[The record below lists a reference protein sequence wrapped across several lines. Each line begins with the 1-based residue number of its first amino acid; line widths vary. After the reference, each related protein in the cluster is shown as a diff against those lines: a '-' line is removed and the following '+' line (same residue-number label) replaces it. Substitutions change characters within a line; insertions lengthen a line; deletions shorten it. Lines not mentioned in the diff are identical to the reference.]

1 MVKVVPQSQNIDKL
15 VVRLIKEKKKKKG
28 TNDKY

>member
-1 MVKVVPQSQNIDKL
+1 MAKVVPQSQNIDKL
-15 VVRLIKEKKKKKG
+15 VVRLIKEKKKKG